1 MSGHAFEDRTLGQSF
16 AFLFRA
22 RWLALSM
29 ACIAG
34 IAGWAFAEHR
44 GVVRRAR
51 AVLHVERATAAV
63 PGGDV
68 AHYAESRNYAAA
80 QASLLRSGPTL
91 QRALSAF
98 DGKQSPLFEDVADRL
113 AFVKKRLAV
122 AAGAD
127 DGLLTV
133 TLDASCIDDA
143 CLLVNE
149 VVASYVARLMEVQRG
164 SVDGALHAI
173 LREVE
178 RNEGELQ
185 KVEAELRAFTTLH
198 PGLAVDVESRRALAG
213 ARLTE
218 LASALAQAE
227 VAAMLASSD
236 RAAAEACARAEDPL
250 AAAPFPGMDDAAVR
264 RLGEMHQR
272 IEDATQRR
280 AQLLSIVTSEHPE
293 AKVAEAATQREREQ
307 ASESVRRMA
316 VSIAAAAT
324 ARVLAA
330 EQSKRGVE
338 ERMRAEERRLADE
351 EPLLAELNALEARL
365 SRARRAADAL
375 HERARAV
382 AAASDVGDTAAMAR
396 SAVVYER
403 AEPTTSSIV
412 QSSSAVA
419 GASAL
424 AGVALAV
431 AFAWLRAA
439 MRPRVHG
446 VWDLPPDQPALVEF
460 GPAARRM
467 RDGLLADPRLRGA
480 AHVAAARLA
489 ARFGGRG
496 AVCVA
501 GAAKDPGLG
510 SVAIAIAAA
519 CAEQGHRTLLIDPFG
534 TVATQGAFADALH
547 GRATALR
554 AAVPSKTEGLSLLA
568 GDPHECQDPRLFGDA
583 FAELLEG
590 ALQRFDRV
598 FVVVPETAHRVE
610 SQRCASLCSTT
621 FVVLRAG
628 RALRSDAILAIDAL
642 AAVGAV
648 CGGVALH
655 GCGNAAARMA
665 PAPSARPMPTGTV
678 PAATDRVAT
687 LQGRNTTEASA

>member
-1 MSGHAFEDRTLGQSF
+1 MSERAFEDRTLGQSF

-22 RWLALSM
+22 RWLAIGM
-29 ACIAG
+29 ACVAG
-34 IAGWAFAEHR
+34 AAGWAWAEHR

-91 QRALSAF
+91 QRALAAF
-98 DGKQSPLFEDVADRL
+98 EGKQSPLFEDVADRL

-133 TLDASCIDDA
+133 TLDASCIEDA

-164 SVDGALHAI
+164 SVDGALHSI
-173 LREVE
+173 LRELE
-178 RNEGELQ
+178 RTEAELR
-185 KVEAELRAFTTLH
+185 KVEAEQRAFTALH
-198 PGLAVDVESRRALAG
+198 PGLAVDAESRRALAG

-227 VAAMLASSD
+227 VAAMLAASD

-250 AAAPFPGMDDAAVR
+250 KAAPFPGMDDAAVR
-264 RLGEMHQR
+264 RLGELQQR
-272 IEDATQRR
+272 IEDAAQRR
-280 AQLLSIVTSEHPE
+280 AQLLSLVTSEHPE
-293 AKVAEAATQREREQ
+293 AKVAEEAIEREREQ
-307 ASESVRRMA
+307 ARDSVRRMA
-316 VSIAAAAT
+316 LSIAAASK
-324 ARVLAA
+324 ARVAAA

-351 EPLLAELNALEARL
+351 EPLLAELHALEARL
-365 SRARRAADAL
+365 SRARRASDAL

-403 AEPTTSSIV
+403 ADAATSSIV

-419 GASAL
+419 AAAAL
-424 AGVALAV
+424 AGIAIAV
-431 AFAWLRAA
+431 AWAWLRAA

-446 VWDLPPDQPALVEF
+446 MWDLPIEQQSLVEF
-460 GPAARRM
+460 GPTARRV
-467 RDGLLADPRLRGA
+467 RDALRADPRLRGA

-496 AVCVA
+496 ALCVA
-501 GAAKDPGLG
+501 GASQDAGLG
-510 SVAIAIAAA
+510 SVAMAIASA

-534 TVATQGAFADALH
+534 AVSTRGAFADAVQ
-547 GRATALR
+547 GRATPLR
-554 AAVPSKTEGLSLLA
+554 AAIPSNTEGLSLLS
-568 GDPHECQDPRLFGDA
+568 GDPADCQDPRLFGDA

-590 ALQRFDRV
+590 SLQRFDRV
-598 FVVVPETAHRVE
+598 FVVVPEMAHRVE
-610 SQRCASLCSTT
+610 SQRCAAHCGTT
-621 FVVLRAG
+621 FIVLRAG
-628 RALRSDAILAIDAL
+628 RTLRSDAILAIDAL
-642 AAVGAV
+642 AAVGAS
-648 CGGVALH
+648 CGGLLMH

-665 PAPSARPMPTGTV
+665 PPPSARPMPASKL
-678 PAATDRVAT
+678 PAATDRGAT
-687 LQGRNTTEASA
+687 LHGRNTTEASA